1 MSLVT
6 RNMTVQGNGEVQK
19 QSQPATGL
27 NYDHQLLEHA
37 GNQQLI
43 QQNGAH
49 AISTDDDG
57 SQEQPAAS
65 LSMAQQHGGS
75 DKAPGGL
82 ADFFSQ
88 EVFHIVLHNPTTAHR
103 LLKFSQARMCGE
115 NMEFLEKVPTPASLS
130 GLA

>member
-6 RNMTVQGNGEVQK
+6 REMTAQANGEVPK
-19 QSQPATGL
+19 QSQLATGP
-27 NYDHQLLEHA
+27 NYDHHSLEHG
-37 GNQQLI
+37 GNQQLV

-49 AISTDDDG
+49 AISTDGDG

-65 LSMAQQHGGS
+65 LPVAQQHGGS

-115 NMEFLEKVPTPASLS
+115 NMEFLEKVRIPASL
-130 GLA
+130 